1 MKTTTCLCHLV
12 DGDESGHGIKDGL
25 WPSVAPQCY
34 ALGHVL
40 ALFGYRSIPLV
51 TGFGFHVQGC
61 VLVHTIVCRVLAVL
75 WTPDDGPLSELDD
88 GPQVLAGQS
97 QSLLKQW
104 NGVQLNV
111 NFSVDL
117 GGFVVSSVA
126 RPPIEK
132 PIEKEGNS

>member
-40 ALFGYRSIPLV
+40 ALFGSIPLV

-75 WTPDDGPLSELDD
+75 WTPDDGPLSEPDD
-88 GPQVLAGQS
+88 GPQVLAGQ
-97 QSLLKQW
+97 W
-104 NGVQLNV
+104 NGPFKLRV
-111 NFSVDL
+111 NFSV
-117 GGFVVSSVA
+117 
-126 RPPIEK
+126 
-132 PIEKEGNS
+132 NS